1 MKWGLHLY
9 EGNYS
14 LDLQLWA
21 IGRDHVNNI
30 KVICILLHIHKSFN
44 KYLDNND
51 CHPVIR
57 NLNPILQIISFK
69 ISMMI
74 KLMYSH
80 SREKWKYKNIYS
92 KHYKYAM
99 EYAMNMLWNRRC
111 LSVGKNCGCQE
122 SVCCMCNF
130 IRPPV
135 LLLSRLTVS
144 MKSPPQASALLARNV
159 ELRLQGCRLL
169 TAVQVWWQ

>member
-99 EYAMNMLWNRRC
+99 EILVKLALRIC
-111 LSVGKNCGCQE
+111 GKNLRLPITGNDCTPRFLDQE
-122 SVCCMCNF
+122 SVCCMCNI
-130 IRPPV
+130 IRPP
-135 LLLSRLTVS
+135 LLLC
-144 MKSPPQASALLARNV
+144 QD
-159 ELRLQGCRLL
+159 
-169 TAVQVWWQ
+169 

>member
-30 KVICILLHIHKSFN
+30 KVICILLHIHKSL
-44 KYLDNND
+44 YLDNNY
-51 CHPVIR
+51 CHPIPVIR

-80 SREKWKYKNIYS
+80 SREK
-92 KHYKYAM
+92 
-99 EYAMNMLWNRRC
+99 
-111 LSVGKNCGCQE
+111 NCGCQSLGM
-122 SVCCMCNF
+122 SVLQDSWTKILFVVCVISSDHPCSYVKINSF
-130 IRPPV
+130 NEI
-135 LLLSRLTVS
+135 S
-144 MKSPPQASALLARNV
+144 SPGVRAARSK
-159 ELRLQGCRLL
+159 C
-169 TAVQVWWQ
+169 